1 MDYKKIKFFAIF
13 ICLILGLSVCAKD
26 EYINLESLNIKSNAQ
41 MTKSQYENAK
51 KILYQLQ
58 KETPNQ
64 FNNNYG
70 PFLAAI
76 YDDKGNLIAKAQNSV
91 VPGCDCTNHAEMN
104 AIRLAQKKLKTYDL
118 SPYNLSIYV
127 TAEPCIMCAGGIMW
141 SGIKNVYFSV
151 YSKDV
156 ESITGFDEGFK
167 PDWITQF
174 KKRGIN
180 VYGGI
185 EQDFG
190 KQVLTEYVSE
200 GKKIYKPH
208 RCEN

>member
-1 MDYKKIKFFAIF
+1 MGYSKLKN
-13 ICLILGLSVCAKD
+13 LILFLCLLLGLNAYALD
-26 EYINLESLNIKSNAQ
+26 EYIDLSQYNIKSNSQ
-41 MTKSQYENAK
+41 MTKTQFENAK

-58 KETPNQ
+58 QETPKQ
-64 FNNNYG
+64 FCNNYG

-91 VPGCDCTNHAEMN
+91 IPGCDCTNHAEMN

-118 SPYNLSIYV
+118 SPYNLSLYV

-167 PDWITQF
+167 PDWISQF

-185 EQDFG
+185 EQDYG
-190 KQVLTEYVSE
+190 KKILTEYVSE
-200 GKKIYKPH
+200 GKTIYKPK
-208 RCEN
+208 RKCN

>member
-1 MDYKKIKFFAIF
+1 MVYKKFKIF
-13 ICLILGLSVCAKD
+13 TVFLCIILGLNSFAKD
-26 EYINLESLNIKSNAQ
+26 EYVDLESLNIKSNAQ

-58 KETPNQ
+58 KETPKQ

-76 YDDKGNLIAKAQNSV
+76 YDEKGNLIAKAQNSV
-91 VPGCDCTNHAEMN
+91 IPSCDCTNHAEMN
-104 AIRLAQKKLKTYDL
+104 AIRLAQKTLKTYDL

-167 PDWITQF
+167 PDWIAQF
-174 KKRGIN
+174 KNRGIN

-190 KQVLTEYVSE
+190 KKVLNEYVSE
-200 GKKIYKPH
+200 GKKIYKPT
-208 RCEN
+208 RYEN

>member
-1 MDYKKIKFFAIF
+1 MLKK
-13 ICLILGLSVCAKD
+13 LILVFVLCIFTGLASYAD
-26 EYINLESLNIKSNAQ
+26 EYIDLNSSQIKSNAK
-41 MTKSQYENAK
+41 MTKTQFETAQ
-51 KILYQLQ
+51 KIILELQ
-58 KETPNQ
+58 KETPKQ
-64 FNNNYG
+64 FNHNYG

-118 SPYNLSIYV
+118 SKYNLSIYV

-141 SGIKNVYFSV
+141 SGIKNVYFGV

-156 ESITGFDEGFK
+156 ESITGFDEGYK
-167 PDWITQF
+167 PDWIEQF
-174 KKRGIN
+174 RKRGIN

-185 EQDFG
+185 EEEYG
-190 KQVLTEYVSE
+190 KKVLSQYVSS
-200 GKKIYKPH
+200 GNKIYKPE
-208 RCEN
+208 RCN

>member
-1 MDYKKIKFFAIF
+1 MLKKIF
-13 ICLILGLSVCAKD
+13 IILGLFMCTAVVSYAAD
-26 EYINLESLNIKSNAQ
+26 NYINLEELDIQSNTQ
-41 MTKSQYENAK
+41 MTQAQYKRAQ
-51 KILYQLQ
+51 KIIRDLQ
-58 KETPNQ
+58 NETPKQ
-64 FNNNYG
+64 FNHNYG

-91 VPGCDCTNHAEMN
+91 IPSCDCTNHAEMN

-118 SPYNLSIYV
+118 SKYNLSIYV
-127 TAEPCIMCAGGIMW
+127 TAEPCIMCAGAIMW

-156 ESITGFDEGFK
+156 ESITGFDEGYK
-167 PDWITQF
+167 PNWISQF

-185 EQDFG
+185 EQELG
-190 KQVLTEYVSE
+190 KQILSEYVNE
-200 GKKIYKPH
+200 GNTIYKPA
-208 RCEN
+208 RKCN

>member
-1 MDYKKIKFFAIF
+1 MLKRILLVLML
-13 ICLILGLSVCAKD
+13 CVSLGLTTYAAD
-26 EYINLESLNIKSNAQ
+26 NYINLDKMHIKSNNQ
-41 MTKSQYENAK
+41 MTKEQYKQAQ
-51 KILYQLQ
+51 KIIKQLQ
-58 KETPNQ
+58 KETPKQ
-64 FNNNYG
+64 FDKNYG

-91 VPGCDCTNHAEMN
+91 IPGCDCTNHAEMN

-156 ESITGFDEGFK
+156 ESITGFDEGYK
-167 PDWITQF
+167 PDWISQF
-174 KKRGIN
+174 KTRGIN

-185 EQDFG
+185 EQESG
-190 KQVLTEYVSE
+190 KKVLTEYVSE
-200 GKKIYKPH
+200 GKTIYKPK
-208 RCEN
+208 RKCN

>member
-1 MDYKKIKFFAIF
+1 MGYKTFKICIIF
-13 ICLILGLSVCAKD
+13 LCLILGLNVFAKD
-26 EYINLESLNIKSNAQ
+26 KYIDLEQYNIKSNSQ
-41 MTKSQYENAK
+41 MTKAQYDTAK
-51 KILYQLQ
+51 KIIRGLQ
-58 KETPNQ
+58 QETPKQ
-64 FNNNYG
+64 FCNNYG

-76 YDDKGNLIAKAQNSV
+76 YDDRGNLIAKAQNSV
-91 VPGCDCTNHAEMN
+91 IPGCDCTNHAEIN

-118 SPYNLSIYV
+118 SPYNLSLYV
-127 TAEPCIMCAGGIMW
+127 TAEPCTMCAGGIMW

-156 ESITGFDEGFK
+156 EKITGFDEGFK

-185 EQDFG
+185 DQDYG
-190 KQVLTEYVSE
+190 KKILTEYVSE
-200 GKKIYKPH
+200 GNTIYKPK
-208 RCEN
+208 RKSN